1 MWQKTAIKPH
11 RSRFFTDLGLTLC
24 SPVVTEPEAK
34 TTKSLSF
41 ICVQSSNFEDSKGTF
56 ICIYIYIYTHLYTF
70 MLTHLCI
77 LQSCTCLA
85 YPKSGFF
92 LQQSNIAIQ
101 IVAPCDANR
110 PARPAV
116 EFPAT
121 RVTEKQYLNLEQWCD
136 GASPRKSL
144 LESDRG
150 YPLVVKHGNGKSTI
164 SG

>member
-1 MWQKTAIKPH
+1 MH
-11 RSRFFTDLGLTLC
+11 
-24 SPVVTEPEAK
+24 
-34 TTKSLSF
+34 
-41 ICVQSSNFEDSKGTF
+41 
-56 ICIYIYIYTHLYTF
+56 IYIYIHTHLYTF